1 MIIKPNL
8 YDGPYRITNKAD
20 KDNNSNGTY
29 FNIKGKIKEGINY
42 TFSAKVI
49 TETLEGFEETK
60 SVTIGLRNG
69 INKKFVSFHRVNIE
83 DGKISLKFEGKE
95 EITRILSY
103 TGPHNDTKGRG
114 LTWYEVELIEGDIG
128 NKVFI
133 PSKSSLEPSK
143 QPLLPPEGNYK
154 EITPL

>member
-8 YDGPYRITNKAD
+8 YDGPYKVTAKANKSIG
-20 KDNNSNGTY
+20 NY
-29 FNIKGKIKEGINY
+29 FDIKGKIKEGINY

-49 TETLEGFEETK
+49 IENLEGVEETK
-60 SVTIGLRNG
+60 RVTLGLRDDT
-69 INKKFVSFHRVNIE
+69 NKKFVSFHTINIE

-103 TGPHNDTKGRG
+103 TGPLGNLEGRG
-114 LTWYEVELIEGDIG
+114 MTWYEVELVEGDIG

-154 EITPL
+154 EIEAL